1 LSRNRRRRSRRT
13 SNGRAD
19 LGLVGLVLA
28 GIVSF
33 AIGSFL
39 RDHAGVPYNFFGG
52 FFWVVILLITF
63 ATVLFYLAQFVL
75 PRDDESDSWIEGTR
89 MIWRH
94 YVLRGDLF
102 LKQYFPDP
110 DDNKKQEESKL
121 PVSFKK
127 LKAGF
132 VPSHEVLAI
141 ARGKE
146 FRRPAGPGFVVL
158 AKGEHVKEL
167 IDLRPHARSQQIK
180 ANTRDGIP
188 VEATVGVTF
197 EVWQLTSPPD
207 NDLRP
212 YPYDRQAIFPISY
225 LHSMG
230 EGDKPQP
237 WTEQVCPQAAA
248 LVVEKLATYPLDR
261 LYNSGENGRLL
272 LSEIGQEIKEEM
284 EKELQKKGINLIG
297 VGIGHLQPPSPIKEQ
312 RIRSWQAGW
321 ERKITVRE
329 GHRQANV
336 LRSVKLKRAQ
346 AQVEIINNIL
356 ESIDATHHIEDSNLS
371 EIIMLRMLEV
381 LEQTAQDVMVRKLSA
396 ERGISE
402 LVLDASSEMRQ
413 LLRGPEPEAAEEETS
428 P

>member
-1 LSRNRRRRSRRT
+1 
-13 SNGRAD
+13 
-19 LGLVGLVLA
+19 VGLVLA

-39 RDHAGVPYNFFGG
+39 RDYAGVPYNLFGG

-75 PRDDESDSWIEGTR
+75 PLDDESDSWIEGTR

-110 DDNKKQEESKL
+110 DDTEKQEESKL

-132 VPSHEVLAI
+132 VLSHEVLAI

-158 AKGEHVKEL
+158 AKGEHVKES
-167 IDLRPHARSQQIK
+167 IDLRPHARSQPIK

-188 VEATVGVTF
+188 LEANVGVTF
-197 EVWQLTSPPD
+197 EVRQLTPPPD

-237 WTEQVCPQAAA
+237 WTQQICPQAAA
-248 LVVEKLATYPLDR
+248 LAVEKLATHPLDR

-272 LSEIGQEIKEEM
+272 LNEIGQTIKRELEE
-284 EKELQKKGINLIG
+284 ELQEKGINLIG
-297 VGIGHLQPPSPIKEQ
+297 VGIGHLKPPAPIQEQ

-321 ERKITVRE
+321 ERKILVRE

-356 ESIDATHHIEDSNLS
+356 ESIDATNHIEDSSLS

-381 LEQTAQDVMVRKLSA
+381 LEQTAQDVMVRKLGA
-396 ERGISE
+396 EHGISE